1 MTLKNNDYILEN
13 KLGIKD
19 IFILNEHERKIVTF
33 NEIIIRRKNYKK
45 FNFNTLKSMHKELF
59 KEIYQWAGMVR
70 KVNISKGKC
79 FFLSNR
85 KYLFFCRYYF
95 SEIRKR
101 KLFKRSISR

>member
-1 MTLKNNDYILEN
+1 MIKCCILYNIRIGVLFSMTLKNNDYILEN

-19 IFILNEHERKIVTF
+19 IFILNEHERKIATF

-79 FFLSNR
+79 FFV
-85 KYLFFCRYYF
+85 K
-95 SEIRKR
+95 
-101 KLFKRSISR
+101 

>member
-19 IFILNEHERKIVTF
+19 IFILNEHERKIATF

-59 KEIYQWAGMVR
+59 KEISLVVHIIKIEHAR
-70 KVNISKGKC
+70 H
-79 FFLSNR
+79 
-85 KYLFFCRYYF
+85 
-95 SEIRKR
+95 IRLVYR
-101 KLFKRSISR
+101 LP